1 MPGWVE
7 NQLWSQKEYYAWL
20 GEDLVHGQGD
30 HVLCLDSVDL
40 MPLPVAELVLVSR
53 LESGLNWSSS
63 IVHGELDCPLV
74 HCQHQV
80 VPTTPHCG
88 QDTRQVPRFDH
99 HRDVEVEANSEPL
112 LRPDPASTSAKE
124 VAGLHL
130 LRAGDHLVVLLP
142 LRPQGLHPGLPVPR
156 DFVFQ
161 VSETSNEA
169 LDVAAS

>member
-1 MPGWVE
+1 MPDLQ

-20 GEDLVHGQGD
+20 GEDLVHRQGD

-80 VPTTPHCG
+80 VTTTPHCG

-99 HRDVEVEANSEPL
+99 HCDVEVEANSEPL

-124 VAGLHL
+124 VARLHL

-142 LRPQGLHPGLPVPR
+142 LRPERFHPRPSVSGDL
-156 DFVFQ
+156 VFHFAQ
-161 VSETSNEA
+161 ASNET
-169 LDVAAS
+169 LDVAIS